1 MRDCLPIMWMC
12 FLPSCFF
19 CMRPLVALLPGNLQF
34 HCALQAPHASVRR
47 VQGRLR
53 CIAERSMAILQFFG
67 HICNDEPHEF
77 ATSPVTNCIFRISCN
92 IALLPILRLI
102 ESSAFQFNLYLF
114 CRIWGQHK
122 YALLR
127 CGGAY
132 WWRQHREFAAS
143 LMPHCI
149 SCISCDLQSGERC
162 LHKAVLLLAK
172 SWVFC
177 ILRLLF
183 LDFLPYCFF
192 CMRRRCSRR
201 TRLIRL
207 LQRPFKGLIMAS

>member
-1 MRDCLPIMWMC
+1 M
-12 FLPSCFF
+12 
-19 CMRPLVALLPGNLQF
+19 
-34 HCALQAPHASVRR
+34 
-47 VQGRLR
+47 
-53 CIAERSMAILQFFG
+53 
-67 HICNDEPHEF
+67 
-77 ATSPVTNCIFRISCN
+77 ISCN

-177 ILRLLF
+177 IFRASLYATDGCTSSWKFTISLRLTSPSRLCKASSRTIEMHCWEKHDYFTILWPYLQWWHIF
-183 LDFLPYCFF
+183 LVSVCV
-192 CMRRRCSRR
+192 
-201 TRLIRL
+201 L
-207 LQRPFKGLIMAS
+207 LSEGFSS

>member
-1 MRDCLPIMWMC
+1 M
-12 FLPSCFF
+12 
-19 CMRPLVALLPGNLQF
+19 
-34 HCALQAPHASVRR
+34 
-47 VQGRLR
+47 
-53 CIAERSMAILQFFG
+53 
-67 HICNDEPHEF
+67 
-77 ATSPVTNCIFRISCN
+77 ISCN

-162 LHKAVLLLAK
+162 LHKAVLLLFNSTYTFFAESEANINMRYCVAEVRTDEGSIVSLLHLWCHIAFPVFLATCNQANVVCIK
-172 SWVFC
+172 PYCCYESSNLTRRLWIPAEPASWVC
-177 ILRLLF
+177 NI
-183 LDFLPYCFF
+183 
-192 CMRRRCSRR
+192 SRD
-201 TRLIRL
+201 
-207 LQRPFKGLIMAS
+207 